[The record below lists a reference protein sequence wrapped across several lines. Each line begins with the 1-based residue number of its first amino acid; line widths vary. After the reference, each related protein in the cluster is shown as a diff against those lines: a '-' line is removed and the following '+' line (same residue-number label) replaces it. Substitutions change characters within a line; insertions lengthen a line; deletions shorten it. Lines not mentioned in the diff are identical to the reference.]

1 MTEFRSDMKAFL
13 CSCLVA
19 AVSAVDQHAKT
30 TLGGLS
36 NEPNSSSLKLDAFSD
51 LPAEY
56 HHPSST
62 ASSA

>member
-1 MTEFRSDMKAFL
+1 MKAFL
-13 CSCLVA
+13 YSCLVA

-36 NEPNSSSLKLDAFSD
+36 HDPNNSSLKLDAVSD
-51 LPAEY
+51 PLPEY

-62 ASSA
+62 TSSA